1 MSFKGSAKPLAL
13 ITGAANGIG
22 LATARNLAGK
32 NYDLVLFDRDQPNL
46 ELAQAELEKLGAKVQ
61 IHNLDLSKSHAL
73 EGQLETIINQLEID
87 ALVNNAG
94 VGFARTV
101 EQTTLD
107 EWELTFA
114 VNITASF
121 LLCKIIVPQMIKRG
135 GGVIVNV
142 ASAASLIGLKNRVAY
157 GASKSAVL
165 GLTRCIAADHAAE
178 GIRINAIAPGAI
190 YTNMTKQVLSNS
202 ELAGKKEWESAN
214 KLSKDND
221 GKIEKV
227 IELIEFLISTN
238 GISGKII
245 SAQWDDLNAIKNNI
259 QDIQNTDVYTLRR
272 IVPEDRN
279 KKWN

>member
-1 MSFKGSAKPLAL
+1 MSFTGSTKPLAL

-22 LATARNLAGK
+22 LATARNLAAK

-46 ELAQAELEKLGAKVQ
+46 ELAQAELEKLGAEVQ

-178 GIRINAIAPGAI
+178 GIRINAIAPGTVDSTWIARI
-190 YTNMTKQVLSNS
+190 LSDDPDPVARRKMM
-202 ELAGKKEWESAN
+202 EARQL
-214 KLSKDND
+214 D
-221 GKIEKV
+221 GKMGTPEEV
-227 IELIEFLISTN
+227 AH
-238 GISGKII
+238 GISFLL
-245 SAQWDDLNAIKNNI
+245 S
-259 QDIQNTDVYTLRR
+259 
-272 IVPEDRN
+272 PEARFVNGTVFSMDAGLTAV
-279 KKWN
+279 